1 MTTVAI
7 VYHSQYGHTKIQA
20 QAVKRGALTVKDTT
34 VLFLD
39 VEEASERLAEL
50 DTADAIIFGCP
61 TYMGNVSAGMKLFQ
75 ERAVSRWFSQA
86 WKNKIA
92 GVFTNSTNF
101 SGDKLNTQIGLI
113 INAMQLGMICVSLGQ
128 LPASNESESFMTKQG
143 PGPDALNRVDGSLGP
158 MATSFSLA
166 PESALSQGDIN
177 TAEAYGKRIAE
188 ITAQFVRGSQES

>member
-20 QAVKRGALTVKDTT
+20 EAVKRGALAVEGTE
-34 VLFLD
+34 VLFLE
-39 VEEASERLAEL
+39 VEEASEKLAEL
-50 DTADAIIFGCP
+50 DAADAIIFGCP

-86 WKNKIA
+86 WKDKIA

-101 SGDKLNTQIGLI
+101 SGDKLNTQIGLM
-113 INAMQLGMICVSLGQ
+113 INAMQMGMIFVSLGQ
-128 LPASNESESFMTKQG
+128 LPASNEPESLDSAQG

-158 MATSFSLA
+158 MATSFGLSAGEA
-166 PESALSQGDIN
+166 PLKGDID

-188 ITAQFVRGSQES
+188 ITAQFIRGRITG